1 MIHINVKKNKII
13 SVCAATCVIGEN
25 KTKPIHSSLV
35 FYDVTGAIALY

>member
-13 SVCAATCVIGEN
+13 SVCAATCVN